1 MGLAITLVVSIVL
14 GAATG
19 VFISMKKLF
28 ETIPDDQ
35 LFNDEVGSAQSAI
48 ITNITQEIVSFTE
61 VELQ

>member
-35 LFNDEVGSAQSAI
+35 LFNDEVGPAQSAI
-48 ITNITQEIVSFTE
+48 IAF
-61 VELQ
+61 